1 MQQSINEIPVTLSH
15 LFELVHYVKKMK
27 KGDFLFREGSHAE
40 ELFIVQS
47 GVLQLSKI
55 IPDGRELT
63 LRMCSH
69 GDFIGEL
76 NLFSSSPQYLL
87 SARVAES
94 GEVAVIMRE
103 ELEKKLSEDLPLSF
117 EFIQWMSLQSRKTQT
132 KFRDLV
138 LYGKKGALYSTLI
151 RLCNSY
157 GITAGNGIV
166 IDLPLT
172 NQELANFC
180 GTSREVVNRLL
191 SDLKKHEIISIA
203 KGTIT
208 VHDVEYLKQE
218 VDCEDCP
225 VEICKID

>member
-1 MQQSINEIPVTLSH
+1 
-15 LFELVHYVKKMK
+15 
-27 KGDFLFREGSHAE
+27 
-40 ELFIVQS
+40 
-47 GVLQLSKI
+47 
-55 IPDGRELT
+55 
-63 LRMCSH
+63 
-69 GDFIGEL
+69 
-76 NLFSSSPQYLL
+76 
-87 SARVAES
+87 
-94 GEVAVIMRE
+94 
-103 ELEKKLSEDLPLSF
+103 
-117 EFIQWMSLQSRKTQT
+117 MSLQSRKTQT